1 MYWTNC
7 HCTRSIFCN
16 ESLNHS
22 LVACFEINSLIHQ
35 STGTSSGNRSFCC
48 RTQHWC
54 FTLTAN
60 GFIKYREQFHVAFP
74 VVHQFLQLFPEKN
87 KSIAQGAKN
96 IDTCAACPAGTIGE
110 NLGSTSVENCAAC
123 LPGRCFPKRDTL
135 HIFASIECII
145 DFLQHVLHSTL
156 GLLKLLKIF
165 SPKTRNSC
173 AGGAMQRDRAGSAIA
188 PSAPAALRFPTTRN
202 SELVVSLR

>member
-7 HCTRSIFCN
+7 YCTRSIFCN
-16 ESLNHS
+16 ESLKYS
-22 LVACFEINSLIHQ
+22 LLACFEINSLIHQ
-35 STGTSSGNRSFCC
+35 STGTSSGNGSFCC

-74 VVHQFLQLFPEKN
+74 VVHHFFQLFPEKN
-87 KSIAQGAKN
+87 TSIAQGAKN

-123 LPGRCFPKRDTL
+123 LPGRCFPKRDT
-135 HIFASIECII
+135 ECIS
-145 DFLQHVLHSTL
+145 LHPLNASL
-156 GLLKLLKIF
+156 ISCNMSFIQRWQPLALLKLLKIF
-165 SPKTRNSC
+165 SPEMRNFTAQVEQC
-173 AGGAMQRDRAGSAIA
+173 IGTGLGQQLHQVLQ
-188 PSAPAALRFPTTRN
+188 LR
-202 SELVVSLR
+202 